1 MKRRNLLLGGGAI
14 AALGL
19 TAHSITRGRSYEAA
33 AAEIWAPRAR
43 QSMGEFDFLVH
54 HATLAANSHNTQP
67 WMFSGGADAVTIH
80 PDFTRATPAVD
91 PDNHHL
97 FASLGAAAE
106 NLSLAASAAGRT
118 SDIAFLADQDV
129 VRIDLGATGA
139 ATDPLF
145 DAIVERQCTRSIYDG
160 RQVPAEGLD
169 LITQAAQVPGCSLML
184 ITDKPLMEQVL
195 ELIVAANT
203 AQIHD
208 PAFVSELKHWLRFNA
223 GQAVSHRDG
232 LYSACS
238 GNPSLP
244 GWIADLAFGLVFTA
258 DAENA
263 KCVDQVRSSAGFA
276 VFFTDRNDAAH
287 WVQAGRSYQ
296 RFALT
301 ATALG
306 IRHAFLNQPVE
317 VARFRPELAKLLGTG
332 DRRPDLVVRFGYAD
346 PMPRSLRRPLG
357 DVIVAA

>member
-67 WMFSGGADAVTIH
+67 WMFSGGADSVTIH

-203 AQIHD
+203 AQIED

-223 GQAVSHRDG
+223 GQAVSHRG
-232 LYSACS
+232 SIQPARAIRACRAGS
-238 GNPSLP
+238 PTWRSDSSSPRTPRTPNASTRCAPRL
-244 GWIADLAFGLVFTA
+244 DLRCF
-258 DAENA
+258 
-263 KCVDQVRSSAGFA
+263 SP
-276 VFFTDRNDAAH
+276 
-287 WVQAGRSYQ
+287 
-296 RFALT
+296 T
-301 ATALG
+301 ATTRRTG
-306 IRHAFLNQPVE
+306 C
-317 VARFRPELAKLLGTG
+317 RPG
-332 DRRPDLVVRFGYAD
+332 
-346 PMPRSLRRPLG
+346 
-357 DVIVAA
+357 AATSVSR